1 MLSHPGDKNNCVAR
15 VGHPDS
21 FGSRKDFQK
30 TSEAGR
36 EALTEQRPNTEMVA
50 DSAASTPAQ
59 SAEPVA
65 AASNDKAAAKAQSE
79 LDTMTEMAGQAR
91 DVASNASDSIAAY
104 TKKNPVKALAIAAAS
119 GALLYAVIKAL
130 SPSPD

>member
-1 MLSHPGDKNNCVAR
+1 MENSTTS
-15 VGHPDS
+15 S
-21 FGSRKDFQK
+21 FAK
-30 TSEAGR
+30 TGQ
-36 EALTEQRPNTEMVA
+36 ALA
-50 DSAASTPAQ
+50 
-59 SAEPVA
+59 
-65 AASNDKAAAKAQSE
+65 DKAAAKAQSE

-130 SPSPD
+130 SPSRD